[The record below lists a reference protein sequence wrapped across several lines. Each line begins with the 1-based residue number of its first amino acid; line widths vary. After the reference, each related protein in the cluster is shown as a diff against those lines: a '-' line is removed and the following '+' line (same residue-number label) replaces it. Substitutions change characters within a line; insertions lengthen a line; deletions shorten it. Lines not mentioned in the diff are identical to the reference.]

1 MSKSFKIL
9 KSKKKPTKQLP
20 KFMEAVK
27 WIGIAN
33 PVLQP
38 SEETGEMFSTER
50 KILGTGFY
58 IKNKPYI
65 VTCHHVISPF
75 LKDTEAEA
83 GEILSGVRSS
93 IREVLLVGSAYGF
106 NTASVVGVDMKHD
119 IAILEE
125 HVDKERRK
133 KHANAFGFKFGK
145 EFPNVGERVAYA
157 GYPMGDALCYEN
169 HHATY
174 AEGAIGSVPRSTP
187 DLNKIQITGPTT
199 GGYSGGPL
207 FSRYNQETLYGMVYE
222 QPSERGASDAAIF
235 YAVGANHVHN
245 LLNCF

>member
-1 MSKSFKIL
+1 MSRTYKISKSKG
-9 KSKKKPTKQLP
+9 KGAKQLP
-20 KFMEAVK
+20 RFMSAVK

-33 PVLQP
+33 PVLEP
-38 SEETGEMFSTER
+38 NEATGEMFRTER

-58 IKNKPYI
+58 IKGKPYI

-75 LKDTEAEA
+75 LTDEESVAE
-83 GEILSGVRSS
+83 EILSGVRSA
-93 IREVLLVGSAYGF
+93 IREVLLVGSAFGF
-106 NTASVVGVDMKHD
+106 NTASIVGIDLKHD

-125 HVDKERRK
+125 HVEKDKRK
-133 KHANAFGFKFGK
+133 DHANKFGFKIGR

-157 GYPMGDALCYEN
+157 GYPMGDVLCYEN

-174 AEGAIGSVPRSTP
+174 AEGAVGSVPRNTP
-187 DLNKIQITGPTT
+187 ELNKIQVTGPTT

-222 QPSERGASDAAIF
+222 QPPERGATDAAIF
-235 YAVGANHVHN
+235 YAVGANHVYN